1 MMRRRVI
8 EANDAADDRRRFA
21 ASAMPENL
29 VAIADQLTGGVEQSL
44 RSASLRRRN
53 RYSAYLLA
61 LKRSDVSTAGVRRGV
76 DDEMTVE
83 TMAPRLNTRTAPM
96 KVKP

>member
-29 VAIADQLTGGVEQSL
+29 LAIADQLAGRVEQFSL
-44 RSASLRRRN
+44 RSLSRECVTVPRPLP
-53 RYSAYLLA
+53 
-61 LKRSDVSTAGVRRGV
+61 SDRIYG
-76 DDEMTVE
+76 TVLWGHQMILE
-83 TMAPRLNTRTAPM
+83 CSR
-96 KVKP
+96 

>member
-29 VAIADQLTGGVEQSL
+29 LAIADQLAGRVQQFHCG
-44 RSASLRRRN
+44 RSRGADQTIVRLWSIWPWVASRTPIRQ
-53 RYSAYLLA
+53 
-61 LKRSDVSTAGVRRGV
+61 KRACGAR
-76 DDEMTVE
+76 
-83 TMAPRLNTRTAPM
+83 ART
-96 KVKP
+96 